1 MAIFIVK
8 SVYSMKKWKNEIIR
22 LDMKLVWNNTPLLQN
37 VKEEGIWSLK
47 YDWEYDM

>member
-22 LDMKLVWNNTPLLQN
+22 LGMKQVWDKTPLPKN
-37 VKEEGIWSLK
+37 VKAEENKSLK
-47 YDWEYDM
+47 YD

>member
-22 LDMKLVWNNTPLLQN
+22 LDMKLLWNNTPLPQN

-47 YDWEYDM
+47 YD